1 MLAAGSATK
10 VGIIGKA
17 RAQGP
22 SSSGT
27 SASPKCHDD
36 IAGTQMFH
44 AALPKRNSR
53 EETPANGI
61 AVKRLGR
68 MSDVTRASARL

>member
-10 VGIIGKA
+10 VGIIGMA
-17 RAQGP
+17 REHGP

-27 SASPKCHDD
+27 SASPQMPRPDRRQ
-36 IAGTQMFH
+36 QMFH
-44 AALPKRNSR
+44 AALPKGNSR
-53 EETPANGI
+53 EETPVNGI